1 MLTKHVVIHSFARI
15 LLRVDVVKWRET
27 PRALL
32 LVDHQAKV
40 QQSVEFHGRTLS
52 MHGRRGHPGTGN
64 RRDADG
70 IHPRNTESH
79 IPVWFFNYINFILN
93 LLVILKKCIFS
104 FFFFKKGGLK
114 QLYFITKNT
123 TSLVWLYTHQAKA
136 KFCLFPFYDNIFF
149 IWKKSHIWNSQW
161 PLTTIWKKKM
171 DAFFN
176 NEHKV
181 ALDNRKHKIIW

>member
-1 MLTKHVVIHSFARI
+1 MTKHVLLHTFARV
-15 LLRVDVVKWRET
+15 LLCVDVGKWRET

-104 FFFFKKGGLK
+104 FFFLKKGVLNNCILLQKILQAWFGYTPIK
-114 QLYFITKNT
+114 QRQNFVFFHFTIIYFLYEKNH
-123 TSLVWLYTHQAKA
+123 TSGIRNGH
-136 KFCLFPFYDNIFF
+136 
-149 IWKKSHIWNSQW
+149 
-161 PLTTIWKKKM
+161 
-171 DAFFN
+171 
-176 NEHKV
+176 
-181 ALDNRKHKIIW
+181 